1 MNLDLCTIDWT
12 AIGSIATVIA
22 MIIAYRTIYISVKQN
37 KDNQKFQTLLVD
49 NIMIIN
55 DSIQPIV
62 VADYSVKLTKGIFT
76 EDDRHFIDEMA
87 ANDISNNN
95 RLSVQLIKYDRNES
109 AKKVLMILSNMR
121 QKYGEWVRDLSIL
134 NLYKTN
140 YIIFP
145 DELRRI
151 ILTMANMSKEIA
163 PKYEKDIHFIINEKN
178 NDLNKAIN
186 LMNIFCYTISSY
198 LNEQKKIFEDELC
211 AFVKEEQKRIDSM
224 IFHDLIR

>member
-37 KDNQKFQTLLVD
+37 KDNQKFQTLLVQREIEQKRLDELVD

-87 ANDISNNN
+87 ANDI
-95 RLSVQLIKYDRNES
+95 
-109 AKKVLMILSNMR
+109 
-121 QKYGEWVRDLSIL
+121 
-134 NLYKTN
+134 T
-140 YIIFP
+140 IIG
-145 DELRRI
+145 
-151 ILTMANMSKEIA
+151 
-163 PKYEKDIHFIINEKN
+163 
-178 NDLNKAIN
+178 
-186 LMNIFCYTISSY
+186 
-198 LNEQKKIFEDELC
+198 
-211 AFVKEEQKRIDSM
+211 
-224 IFHDLIR
+224 